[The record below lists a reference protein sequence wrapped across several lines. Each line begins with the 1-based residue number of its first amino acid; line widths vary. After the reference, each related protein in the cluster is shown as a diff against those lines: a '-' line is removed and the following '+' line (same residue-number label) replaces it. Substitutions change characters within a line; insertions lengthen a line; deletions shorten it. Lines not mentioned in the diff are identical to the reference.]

1 VRVLAV
7 VEISPKK
14 DVRFIS
20 RIEDHQTERVDMS
33 KSIHEKDYLNFT
45 ITNSLQRG
53 RQDAAFGILVYNA
66 FLLWD
71 WSVAPEQFA
80 TLLSIRLSVTSIWLV
95 VAYLHNHPIIQSNLR
110 LVYLG
115 LLHISLNSLSLIGFV
130 AFDQLKP
137 LDYLVVFLALTY
149 AMSAFHIM
157 VKDAAILGLGFIA
170 SFTTMLLFRSSSQE
184 FISSNISSVL
194 IAFVLGLAGAIVSER
209 YTRRAFENEKLL
221 QAETNRADNLL
232 VKTFPFEVAKE
243 LKFAHT
249 SQARRF
255 EEVSVMFCDIVN
267 FSEASAKMT
276 PEELVHFLND
286 TFSIFDRL
294 TGEHGCEKIKTIGD
308 SYMAVCGAPSP
319 DQAHAERIVRL
330 AFALQNATSSIEL
343 AGRPLAIR
351 IGIDSGPVVA
361 GVIGETRFAY
371 DLWGDTVNTAS
382 RMESMAM
389 PGSIRITE
397 STKLRIEGTFVLQ
410 ALPEANVKGKGIM
423 KSWIVIGLKNPYI
436 KESPDSTHVAA

>member
-1 VRVLAV
+1 
-7 VEISPKK
+7 
-14 DVRFIS
+14 
-20 RIEDHQTERVDMS
+20 MS
-33 KSIHEKDYLNFT
+33 KSAQEKDFLNFT

-53 RQDAAFGILVYNA
+53 RKDAAFGILVYNA
-66 FLLWD
+66 FMLWD
-71 WSVAPEQFA
+71 WSVAPEHFT
-80 TLLSIRLSVTSIWLV
+80 TLLSIRLGVTSIWLI
-95 VAYLHNHPIIQSNLR
+95 VAYFHNHSIIQNNLR

-130 AFDQLKP
+130 AFDKLKP

-157 VKDAAILGLGFIA
+157 VKDATILGLGFIVT
-170 SFTTMLLFRSSSQE
+170 FTSMLLVK
-184 FISSNISSVL
+184 SSNEAFIASNVSAAL
-194 IAFVLGLAGAIVSER
+194 IAFVMGLAGAIVSER
-209 YTRRAFENEKLL
+209 YTRRAFENENLL
-221 QAETNRADNLL
+221 HAETNRADNLL

-243 LKFAHT
+243 LKFTQT

-255 EEVSVMFCDIVN
+255 DEVSVMFCDIVN
-267 FSEASAKMT
+267 FTEASAKMT

-294 TGEHGCEKIKTIGD
+294 AREHGCEKIKTIGD

-319 DQAHAERIVRL
+319 DQAHAEKIVRL
-330 AFALQNATSSIEL
+330 AFALQNATRSIEL

-382 RMESMAM
+382 RMESMAL
-389 PGSIRITE
+389 PDSIRITD
-397 STKLRIEGTFVLQ
+397 STKQKIEATFELQ
-410 ALPEANVKGKGIM
+410 ELPEAHVKGKGLM
-423 KSWIVIGLKNPYI
+423 KNWIVIKPKDTEIVSEKGGTNL
-436 KESPDSTHVAA
+436 AA